1 MGFLYVGS
9 DIFCLF
15 QVLYGVS
22 ECVAD
27 KRWCQITKGWV
38 VGLGFRAR
46 QAMRAGFSGPWRFRG
61 VGFGCGWSW
70 VWPGGGGG
78 CVGGGAP
85 EVWVGWGGRVMMGG
99 FIQKGE
105 KTDLVAEIGR
115 FFKQNIYLLVQIIVC
130 LAPFVSK
137 GLYEV

>member
-1 MGFLYVGS
+1 MVTWLCFVEQWLSRGYKKEEVFL
-9 DIFCLF
+9 L
-15 QVLYGVS
+15 
-22 ECVAD
+22 
-27 KRWCQITKGWV
+27 T
-38 VGLGFRAR
+38 FR
-46 QAMRAGFSGPWRFRG
+46 
-61 VGFGCGWSW
+61 
-70 VWPGGGGG
+70 
-78 CVGGGAP
+78 
-85 EVWVGWGGRVMMGG
+85 